1 MKFLRFDDWATG
13 LLFDGSTGPRVLDVA
28 SSLARF
34 RSHDAAAAESV
45 AAVLPDGGSGS
56 WVPLIENWD
65 RVRGALQKML
75 GLASQGDRTGLTV
88 VRPLDSV
95 RLRPPLATRHP
106 RILALG
112 ANVAA
117 HASAAFKV
125 VFGTDVPPEHFLKE
139 KRDGLPPWG
148 FLVVPETV
156 VGPGEAVSPPAGV
169 QKFDYEGEIAV
180 ILKTGGRRMRPDDI
194 AFWGYTAWNDFS
206 IRDGRLGI
214 GLPLHRGAFSWALEK
229 NFETGNACGPWV
241 VVDEPYDLGRLR
253 CTLRVNG
260 ETRQDWSTLEMIYD
274 FRETA
279 EFLSRY
285 FALAPGDMIC
295 SGTGAGTAVEGG
307 RDGTRWL
314 RPGDRVEVE
323 VEGVGIL
330 RNDVAKW

>member
-1 MKFLRFDDWATG
+1 MKFLRFDDRATG
-13 LLFDGSTGPRVLDVA
+13 LLVEGSPPRVLDVA
-28 SSLARF
+28 GSLARF
-34 RSHDAAAAESV
+34 RALDAAAADSV
-45 AAVLPDGGSGS
+45 AAGLPDGGRGS

-75 GLASQGDRTGLTV
+75 DLASQGDRAGLS
-88 VRPLDSV
+88 VRPLESV
-95 RLRPPLATRHP
+95 RLGPPLASRHG
-106 RILALG
+106 RIIALG

-125 VFGTDVPPEHFLKE
+125 VFGTDVPPEHFHKE

-148 FLVVPETV
+148 FLIVPETV
-156 VGPGEAVSPPAGV
+156 VGPAEPVSPPAGV

-180 ILKTGGRRMRPDDI
+180 ILKAGGRRMRPDDI

-253 CTLRVNG
+253 CTLTVNG
-260 ETRQDWSTLEMIYD
+260 ERRQDWSTADMIYD

-279 EFLSRY
+279 EFVSRY
-285 FALAPGDMIC
+285 FDLAPGDIIC
-295 SGTGAGTAVEGG
+295 SGTGAGTAIEGG
-307 RDGTRWL
+307 RDGARWL
-314 RPGDRVEVE
+314 KPGDRVEVE
-323 VEGVGIL
+323 VEGVGVL